1 MFANYFLTA
10 WRNLLKN
17 RAFSAINIIGLA
29 VGLASCILIMLYVK
43 SESGYDQ
50 WIPDNERIVR
60 LHTAYESPG
69 RAPFLT
75 VRSAG
80 RMMPAVR
87 DYLSAEIEDGM
98 RLVVWDTTVQQNG
111 EAFSEQVAFADSS
124 FFNVL
129 NLPFA
134 NGSAQS
140 SFNKP
145 NDLLISREMAQK
157 YFGSTDA
164 IGKTLTVCC
173 LRGQTVELTVSGVL
187 EDLPDNTHLA
197 LDMLVYM
204 DTEVFGQ
211 FPGVLDTWT
220 SVNVYTYFKLRP
232 GVSLEQAQLR
242 LTWWVDNESPFL
254 EFAKQN
260 SGMLPDGTKIS
271 DTMKHKLMRLPD
283 LHLDAHN
290 DAGNMG
296 DLTPMGN
303 RKLVATFS
311 LVAVLILVIA
321 CINFMNLATARA
333 GQRAKEV
340 AMRKVLGASRA
351 QVAVQFLLE
360 AIGLVMISLL
370 FALVAVELVLPWYN
384 QLLGKVF
391 EFRLFSEPSLLFT
404 LLGLGLLVG
413 LIAGSYPALVLS
425 GYLPGQILKASK
437 SNESSASV
445 KLRHVLVVF
454 QFAVSV
460 TLLVCTAV
468 VYLQTQ
474 HANNLDLGYSTERK
488 LVVGIRAA
496 RDNLDSL
503 KQQWQ
508 AIPGVQSVVYSSEA
522 PTQDNENNNFVT
534 LLGSNQGDKPV
545 EELLNYHNMD
555 YGFFQAYQVQ
565 PLAGRLFDKAYGSDT
580 LTPAEQNQISQAAA
594 ILNEGAVRRLGFNS
608 PQEAIGRTLQISAS
622 GDGLNHLTV
631 VGVIPDIYFRSV
643 KFAIRP
649 SLYMLNP
656 QRFNVATI
664 TYNQGQA
671 SQVTAEIE
679 RVWKQAVPM
688 QPIDMQYLSDMLA
701 AQYQSENVQMQLFSV
716 FSLLAVLVACLGLY
730 GLAAFTAERKTR
742 EIGIR
747 KVMGASVKQIMLLLI
762 WQFSR
767 PIMLA
772 NLVAW
777 PLSIWLMLN
786 WLQVFVNRIDT
797 WWLLPICLMATLVS
811 VCIAWLTVGG
821 NAAKVAKANPIK
833 ALRHE

>member
-1 MFANYFLTA
+1 MLLNYFLTA

-17 RAFSAINIIGLA
+17 RVFSAINIIGLA

-43 SESGYDQ
+43 AESGYDQ
-50 WIPDNERIVR
+50 WVPDHERVVR

-87 DYLSAEIEDGM
+87 DYLSAEIEDGTRM
-98 RLVVWDTTVQQNG
+98 VFWGTTIQQNG
-111 EAFSEQVAFADSS
+111 EAFAERVTFADSS

-129 NLPFA
+129 NLPFV

-145 NDLLISREMAQK
+145 NDLLISRAMADK

-164 IGKTLTVCC
+164 VGKTLTLCC
-173 LRGQTVELTVSGVL
+173 LNDQPVELTVSGVL
-187 EDLPDNTHLA
+187 EDLPDNSHMR
-197 LDMLVYM
+197 LDLLVYM
-204 DTEVFGQ
+204 DTELFAQ
-211 FPGVLDTWT
+211 FPGILDTWT

-232 GVSLEQAQLR
+232 GVSLEQAQQR
-242 LTWWVDNESPFL
+242 LTWWVNNESPFL

-260 SGMLPDGTKIS
+260 AGMMQPGTQVS
-271 DTMKHKLMRLPD
+271 DTLKHKLMKLAD
-283 LHLDAHN
+283 LHLDAHK

-303 RKLVATFS
+303 RNLVATFS
-311 LVAVLILVIA
+311 LVALLILIIA

-340 AMRKVLGASRA
+340 AMRKVLGASRR
-351 QVAVQFLLE
+351 QVAGQFLLE

-370 FALVAVELVLPWYN
+370 FAMVAVELVLPWYN
-384 QLLGKVF
+384 QLLGKVIH
-391 EFRLFSEPSLLFT
+391 FRLFSEPSMLFA

-437 SNESSASV
+437 SNESRGSA
-445 KLRHVLVVF
+445 KLRYVLVIF

-468 VYLQTQ
+468 VYMQTR
-474 HANNLDLGYSTERK
+474 HASNLDLGYSAERK
-488 LVVGIRAA
+488 LVVTIRSAGD
-496 RDNLDSL
+496 RLDSL

-534 LLGSNQGDKPV
+534 LLGSQQGDKPV
-545 EELLNYHNMD
+545 KELLNYHNMD
-555 YGFFQAYQVQ
+555 YGFFQAYDIQ
-565 PLAGRLFDKAYGSDT
+565 PLAGRLFDEAYGADT
-580 LTPAEQNQISQAAA
+580 LTLAEEGQITQASA
-594 ILNEGAVRRLGFNS
+594 ILNESAVRKLGLDS
-608 PQEAIGRTLQISAS
+608 PQDAIGKTLQISAS
-622 GDGLNHLTV
+622 GDGLNQLTI

-649 SLYMLNP
+649 TLYMLNP
-656 QRFNVATI
+656 ERFNVATI
-664 TYNQGQA
+664 SYDQSAA
-671 SQVTAEIE
+671 SRVISDIE
-679 RVWKQAVPM
+679 RVWKQVVPM
-688 QPIDMQYLSDMLA
+688 QPIDIQHLSDMLA
-701 AQYQSENVQMQLFSV
+701 AQYQSEKIQMQLFTV

-747 KVMGASVKQIMLLLI
+747 KVMGASVGQIMLLLV

-767 PIMLA
+767 PIVLA
-772 NLVAW
+772 NLIAW
-777 PLSIWLMLN
+777 PLSVWLMLN
-786 WLQVFVNRIDT
+786 WLQAFVNRIDS
-797 WWLLPICLMATLVS
+797 WWLIPICLLATLSS

-821 NAAKVAKANPIK
+821 NAARVARANPIH

>member
-1 MFANYFLTA
+1 MFVNYFLTA

-17 RAFSAINIIGLA
+17 RVFSAINIVGLA
-29 VGLASCILIMLYVK
+29 LGLASCILIMLYVQ

-50 WIPDNERIVR
+50 WVPDHEQVVR

-87 DYLSAEIEDGM
+87 DYLSAEIEDGTRM
-98 RLVVWDTTVQQNG
+98 VFWGTTIQQHG
-111 EAFSEQVAFADSS
+111 EAYAEQVAFADSS

-129 NLPFA
+129 NLPFVD
-134 NGSAQS
+134 GSAQS
-140 SFNKP
+140 SFTKP
-145 NDLLISREMAQK
+145 NDLVISRAMALK
-157 YFGSTDA
+157 YFGDTEVV
-164 IGKTLTVCC
+164 GKTLTLCC
-173 LRGQTVELTVSGVL
+173 LNEQPVELTVSGVI
-187 EDLPDNTHLA
+187 EDLPDNSHMR
-197 LDMLVYM
+197 LDLLVYM
-204 DTEVFGQ
+204 DPEFFSQ
-211 FPGVLDTWT
+211 FPWVLDTWT

-232 GVSLEQAQLR
+232 GVSLEQAQQR

-260 SGMLPDGTKIS
+260 ASLMESETKIS
-271 DTMKHKLMRLPD
+271 DTMKHKLMKLAD
-283 LHLDAHN
+283 LHLDAHK

-303 RKLVATFS
+303 RNLVATFS

-340 AMRKVLGASRA
+340 AMRKVLGASRG
-351 QVAVQFLLE
+351 QVAIQFLLE
-360 AIGLVMISLL
+360 AIGLVMIALL

-384 QLLGKVF
+384 QILGKAIQ
-391 EFRLFSEPSLLFT
+391 FRLFSEPSLLFT

-437 SNESSASV
+437 SNESRGSV
-445 KLRHVLVVF
+445 KLRHALVVF

-460 TLLVCTAV
+460 TLLVCTTV
-468 VYLQTQ
+468 VYMQTR
-474 HANNLDLGYSTERK
+474 HANTLDLGYSTERK
-488 LVVGIRAA
+488 LVVNIRAA
-496 RDNLDSL
+496 RDSLDSL
-503 KQQWQ
+503 QQQWQ
-508 AIPGVQSVVYSSEA
+508 AIAGVQSVVYSSEA
-522 PTQDNENNNFVT
+522 PTQDNENNHFVT
-534 LLGSNQGDKPV
+534 LLGSNEGDKPV

-555 YGFFQAYQVQ
+555 YGFFEAYQIQ
-565 PLAGRLFDKAYGSDT
+565 PLAGRLFDKAYGADT
-580 LTPAEQNQISQAAA
+580 LTPAQEGQITQASA
-594 ILNEGAVRRLGFNS
+594 ILNEGAVRRLGFSS
-608 PQEAIGRTLQISAS
+608 PQEAIGKTLQVKAS

-649 SLYMLNP
+649 SLYTLNP
-656 QRFNVATI
+656 ARFNVATI
-664 TYNQGQA
+664 TYSQGDV
-671 SQVTAEIE
+671 SRVMTEIE
-679 RVWKQAVPM
+679 RVWKQVVPM
-688 QPIDMQYLSDMLA
+688 QPIDTQYLSDMLA
-701 AQYQSENVQMQLFSV
+701 AQYQSEKVQMQLFTL

-747 KVMGASVKQIMLLLI
+747 KVMGASVRQIMWLLV

-772 NLVAW
+772 NLIAW

-786 WLQVFVNRIDT
+786 WLQAFVNRIDS
-797 WWLLPICLMATLVS
+797 WWLLPICLLAMLAS

-821 NAAKVAKANPIK
+821 NAAKVARANPIF